1 MGDKM
6 FLELSDIEFDKFINN
21 RRLELFSEFETIEPE
36 NISGIITIK
45 HKLIAI
51 NDFAN
56 YRTQMKNDIKIRSG
70 E

>member
-21 RRLELFSEFETIEPE
+21 RRLELFAEFDTIDSE

-56 YRTQMKNDIKIRSG
+56 YRMQMKNDIKIRSG